1 MARSLQFSATFL
13 AVEDRLQ
20 LQGAFPDGTEVRLLL
35 TRRITGGLLSL
46 IEEVSDRLVEP
57 RIAAPE
63 IKKQIAQ
70 FSRETAVE
78 QADFAQTFAAG
89 KVHPMMAGGPRLVTE
104 VSVTPHEGEEVTLI
118 FKLDQSE
125 RVNMKMPAA
134 ALWGLAHLLQQLA
147 ERAEWRLTSSAPTP
161 SATATEPR
169 LN

>member
-134 ALWGLAHLLQQLA
+134 AAGPARKPRVT
-147 ERAEWRLTSSAPTP
+147 RAPSRTSRFASATSSRSIFWWSMPK
-161 SATATEPR
+161 
-169 LN
+169 